1 MLSYIIKRL
10 LLIIPTL
17 LGIILINFI
26 IVQAAPGGPVEQ
38 VISQIKGHNIDS
50 TSRIAGTDKGEVAS
64 HSTNIQTNQS
74 VDTSSKGGHRVSYF
88 QLVSDLRAFGR
99 G

>member
-1 MLSYIIKRL
+1 MFSYIIKRL

-50 TSRIAGTDKGEVAS
+50 TS
-64 HSTNIQTNQS
+64 
-74 VDTSSKGGHRVSYF
+74 
-88 QLVSDLRAFGR
+88 
-99 G
+99 